1 MIYNDIDY
9 MVNEYLEAIMLD
21 KSKRNKILKAS
32 LEEFAEHGYEKAS
45 TDRISQRAEV
55 SKGLI
60 FHYFGSKSKLYLITM
75 NSCIDEIMEDYKNT
89 DFANKDFL
97 SIIKLLMKIK
107 YEFFIRNPLQ
117 YKLIVNGFFNSPKE
131 LKNELTERYN
141 DLRKT
146 GLDIIGGF
154 IEGLPLKKNVSV
166 ENVVDVISG
175 IEDVLESKYLY
186 YFNDDTLSFE
196 KYYNIVS
203 DDFINLLNIVMYGI
217 IDEK

>member
-1 MIYNDIDY
+1 
-9 MVNEYLEAIMLD
+9 MLD
-21 KSKRNKILKAS
+21 KSKRDKILKAS
-32 LEEFAEHGYEKAS
+32 LEEFAEYGYEKAS

-75 NSCIDEIMEDYKNT
+75 NSCIDEIMEDYNNI
-89 DFANKDFL
+89 DFDNKDFL
-97 SIIKLLMKIK
+97 FKIKLLMEIK
-107 YEFFIRNPLQ
+107 YNFFIKNPLQ

-131 LKNELTERYN
+131 LKDELTKRYN

-146 GLDIIGGF
+146 GLDIIAGF
-154 IEGLPLKKNVSV
+154 IRGVPLKKNVSV

-175 IEDVLESKYLY
+175 IQSVLERKYLY
-186 YFNDDTLSFE
+186 YFTDNTLSFE
-196 KYYNIVS
+196 KYYNIVA
-203 DDFINLLNIVMYGI
+203 DDFMSLLNTVMYGI